1 MGAQLR
7 VLRRRT
13 KSVESTQK
21 ITRAQ
26 ELIAASRIVKAQAR
40 VNASRPYAQALLRAL
55 ESAASNAA
63 IDHPL
68 TTPAEDPKRAAV
80 LLITSDRGFA
90 GAFSA
95 NVIRECRAL
104 LAKLEERGLEVDLY
118 CVGKKGISF
127 FAFRGY
133 ELAGQW
139 EGFTEEPTYA
149 EAKEVAKPI
158 VEALT
163 EDEGHVDEYYVI
175 TTQFQSMVTQI
186 PFVRRLIPVEVQ
198 VEEVGVGEDEEVAE
212 AGAGGAAPTEFP
224 LYEFEPSPEGVLDTL
239 MPRYVEY
246 AVFFT
251 LLHSAASQ
259 HAARQRAMKSATD
272 NAADLIKDL
281 TRQANQAR
289 QSEITQEI
297 SEIVG
302 GADALAESKN

>member
-40 VNASRPYAQALLRAL
+40 VNSSRPYAQALLRAL

-68 TTPAEDPKRAAV
+68 TTPADDPQRAAV

-95 NVIRECRAL
+95 NAIRECRAL
-104 LAKLEERGLEVDLY
+104 LAGLEERGLEVDLY
-118 CVGKKGISF
+118 VVGKKAISF
-127 FAFRGY
+127 FSFRGY
-133 ELAGQW
+133 QLAGQW

-149 EAKEVAKPI
+149 EAKMVAEPI
-158 VEALT
+158 IAGIADGEK
-163 EDEGHVDEYYVI
+163 HVDEYYVV
-175 TTQFQSMVTQI
+175 TTQFESMVTQTPI
-186 PFVRRLIPVEVQ
+186 VRRLIPVEVQ
-198 VEEVGVGEDEEVAE
+198 VQEVEVPDEPAA
-212 AGAGGAAPTEFP
+212 AGADVEFP

-239 MPRYVEY
+239 MPRYIEY

-272 NAADLIKDL
+272 NASDLIKDL

-302 GADALAESKN
+302 GADALAAQN

>member
-40 VNASRPYAQALLRAL
+40 VESSRPYAQALLRAL
-55 ESAASNAA
+55 EAAASNAA

-68 TTPAEDPKRAAV
+68 TTPADEPKRAAV

-95 NVIRECRAL
+95 NVIRECRGV
-104 LAKLEERGLEVDLY
+104 LEMLDERGLEVDLY
-118 CVGKKGISF
+118 VIGKKGVNF
-127 FAFRGY
+127 FKFRGY

-139 EGFTEEPTYA
+139 EGFTEDPTYA
-149 EAKEVAKPI
+149 EAKEVAAPI
-158 VEALT
+158 IASFE
-163 EDEGHVDEYYVI
+163 EGKGHIDEYYVV
-175 TTQFQSMVTQI
+175 TTQFESMVTQT
-186 PFVRRLIPVEVQ
+186 PLTRRLIPVEME
-198 VEEVGVGEDEEVAE
+198 VEEVDVGETE
-212 AGAGGAAPTEFP
+212 ADAGQFP
-224 LYEFEPSPEGVLDTL
+224 LFEFEPSPEGVLDTL

-272 NAADLIKDL
+272 NATDLIKDL

-302 GADALAESKN
+302 GADALAANN